1 MKKLFG
7 ILSLLLILSA
17 CTKENENFFASLDR
31 DYYPLESGAYN
42 LYDVIE
48 INIDE
53 PSNVYDTS
61 RYQLK
66 ELIGGAYQD
75 DLSTTS
81 YLILRYKREN
91 ANQSWDVSDVWSV
104 QYNDY
109 RLFVTE
115 ENIRYVKMIFPL
127 AINKTWDG
135 NAYNTLNA
143 NDYEITGLDKS
154 LILNGQAF
162 DSVLTIIQEADSSLI
177 HKNYALEQY
186 ARDTGLIYKEKIHLN
201 SQEIEPGVPLEERVT
216 TGTIYKLTFI
226 ERGRE
231 TNYEN

>member
-7 ILSLLLILSA
+7 ILSIIIILSA

-31 DYYPLESGAYN
+31 DYYPLESGTYN
-42 LYDVIE
+42 LYEVTE

-53 PSNVYDTS
+53 PSNVYDTVE
-61 RYQLK
+61 YQLK

-75 DLSTTS
+75 DLGNTS
-81 YLILRYKREN
+81 YLLLRYKREN
-91 ANQSWDVSDVWSV
+91 SNQSWDISDVWSV

-135 NAYNTLNA
+135 NAYNTLNE
-143 NDYEITGLDKS
+143 NDYEITNLDENF
-154 LILNGQAF
+154 ILNGQAF
-162 DSVLTIIQEADSSLI
+162 DSVLTVIHEADSSLI
-177 HKNYALEQY
+177 HKNYALEQF
-186 ARDTGLIYKEKIHLN
+186 ARDTGLIYKENTHIN
-201 SQEIEPGVPLEERVT
+201 SQEIEPGVPLEERIT
-216 TGTIYKLTFI
+216 TGTIYKQTFI

-231 TNYEN
+231 SNYEN